1 MKRNIHS
8 LAQLKLEIDRLSSEK
23 HFKEKQLNTY
33 VKEYTQSLKPA
44 NLIRN
49 AFTSIT
55 GDSELKGMLKTKGTE
70 AAIGFVVTQL
80 LFKNA
85 NPLVRTAATV
95 LGTTFA
101 SSIFGEEGP
110 KYVEKIK
117 NLYQKFRS
125 KKTDD
130 NPDSFNEGDNYIG

>member
-33 VKEYTQSLKPA
+33 VRDFSQALKPA
-44 NLIRN
+44 NLVKNI
-49 AFTSIT
+49 FSSIT
-55 GDSELKGMLKTKGTE
+55 GNSELKGMLKTKGTE
-70 AAIGFVVTQL
+70 AALGFVVTQL

-95 LGTTFA
+95 LGTSFA
-101 SSIFGEEGP
+101 STIFGDDSA
-110 KYVEKIK
+110 KYVDKIK
-117 NLYQKFRS
+117 SLFKKFQKKNTS
-125 KKTDD
+125 T
-130 NPDSFNEGDNYIG
+130 